1 MSSVINNKCR
11 SDLKIVIV
19 GNSGTGKT
27 SFCSRWVKDSF
38 SDNYKATIMSEF
50 SYKIYEYKGHY
61 YKIQFCDIAGQDKN
75 VYTSKV
81 FTKDAHGCIILCDI
95 TNQDTLEATLKWKK
109 SIDDNALFKDGGK
122 LPCVLVQNNI
132 DLVSEEELGNDE
144 EVRKFGEENGYIN
157 FFRTSAKT
165 GLGVDEC
172 MDYLIKTIVD
182 RLDEYIAKNPET
194 SLDPN
199 RTSIVKIQQP
209 KKDTTTMLSK
219 QGCCNL

>member
-1 MSSVINNKCR
+1 
-11 SDLKIVIV
+11 
-19 GNSGTGKT
+19 
-27 SFCSRWVKDSF
+27 
-38 SDNYKATIMSEF
+38 MSEF

-61 YKIQFCDIAGQDKN
+61 YKIQFWDIAGQDKN

-122 LPCVLVQNNI
+122 LPCVLVQNKI